1 MANYDAGLAS
11 SYVLRMNA
19 WEASTNASANQSSV
33 SWYLEIIKGTG
44 SGKYAGGPHYW
55 SVNIGGNTYSGS
67 FSSYDFR
74 NYSLLT
80 LASGSTTINHSADGT
95 GSAYIGGS
103 FDDGNTY
110 GVLGDATAQ
119 GTLGLS
125 TLKVVPGTPSGV
137 TAARVSDTSVNV
149 SWAQSSASNGQPVSS
164 QIYRSVNGSS
174 YDKVLDIG
182 ATTSASVTSA
192 ANQKLSYKVSSWNS
206 AGFGG
211 TSAASAAVYTT
222 PGAPTNATAV
232 KNSSLNIDI
241 AFTPNVAYTE
251 HTHQVWHGTVSGGV
265 TTWDGSALA
274 TLASG
279 TTGYTHTAPNSGQV
293 HVYRVR
299 SASGSLYSG
308 YSTTQS
314 VQLLV
319 APNKPDVPSMAAYAD
334 KAVALD
340 FYWVHNPI
348 DTTPQKAYEFSYSLN
363 GGASYTTTGKITS
376 TVTFRTLDAN
386 TIPAGLTFTS
396 RVRTWGSATT
406 GGSEGTGASPWSD
419 LRAVTFKTAPAATIT
434 TPSSGSTLN
443 DATVRVTVGF
453 SQAEGASF
461 VGTQI
466 ELKQGATLLET
477 MDSALQV
484 GITLSTQVQN
494 GSSYTVRARVQDSN
508 GIWSSWAT
516 STFNVVYLSP
526 VPAVATASYLPDTGY
541 GQLNVSI
548 ASPAGGQSAAT
559 TLTITRKIDGI
570 TEVIVS
576 SYPVSS
582 ALTFLDTTPTIH
594 GTNTYTFTTTSA
606 LGAQS
611 VTTVIMVTEECRRAY
626 LSKGAGFSNVVVFGG
641 NLSVSESLSVASAT
655 VEAAGRTK
663 PIGLYGIETSVQ
675 LKVKSLIFEGFGSSV
690 SQVRAILLVP
700 GKACYRDSSGRRVFG
715 SVSGSLSYDKAA
727 RGDLSFTL
735 TETS

>member
-1 MANYDAGLAS
+1 
-11 SYVLRMNA
+11 
-19 WEASTNASANQSSV
+19 
-33 SWYLEIIKGTG
+33 
-44 SGKYAGGPHYW
+44 
-55 SVNIGGNTYSGS
+55 
-67 FSSYDFR
+67 
-74 NYSLLT
+74 
-80 LASGSTTINHSADGT
+80 
-95 GSAYIGGS
+95 
-103 FDDGNTY
+103 
-110 GVLGDATAQ
+110 
-119 GTLGLS
+119 
-125 TLKVVPGTPSGV
+125 
-137 TAARVSDTSVNV
+137 
-149 SWAQSSASNGQPVSS
+149 
-164 QIYRSVNGSS
+164 
-174 YDKVLDIG
+174 
-182 ATTSASVTSA
+182 
-192 ANQKLSYKVSSWNS
+192 
-206 AGFGG
+206 
-211 TSAASAAVYTT
+211 
-222 PGAPTNATAV
+222 
-232 KNSSLNIDI
+232 
-241 AFTPNVAYTE
+241 
-251 HTHQVWHGTVSGGV
+251 
-265 TTWDGSALA
+265 
-274 TLASG
+274 
-279 TTGYTHTAPNSGQV
+279 
-293 HVYRVR
+293 
-299 SASGSLYSG
+299 
-308 YSTTQS
+308 
-314 VQLLV
+314 
-319 APNKPDVPSMAAYAD
+319 
-334 KAVALD
+334 
-340 FYWVHNPI
+340 
-348 DTTPQKAYEFSYSLN
+348 
-363 GGASYTTTGKITS
+363 
-376 TVTFRTLDAN
+376 
-386 TIPAGLTFTS
+386 
-396 RVRTWGSATT
+396 
-406 GGSEGTGASPWSD
+406 
-419 LRAVTFKTAPAATIT
+419 
-434 TPSSGSTLN
+434 
-443 DATVRVTVGF
+443 VTVGF